1 MGKIVVI
8 IGIVVVAVYVL
19 VTAFVAVDVTESVV
33 ITRFGKPVRVVTEPG
48 LLVKWPDPVET
59 VIRLDKRLRPLDSY
73 IGEFLTQ
80 DKKNLVIS
88 NFILWRMVDPM
99 KFIQTV
105 KTAEAAERRLSDLV
119 TSELGVAIGL
129 YPISS
134 FLTTTEGGTKIPE
147 ICEKVTTCSR
157 EQALREFGIE
167 VIDVRLRRVTFPDQ
181 NLRSVYARMRAERER
196 MAKKYRAEGEEAA
209 AKIKAQTDKE
219 TSEILANSYRE
230 AQMIQG
236 KGDAES
242 IRIYAE
248 AFEKDPKFYKL
259 TRTLEAYRKFLD
271 EKTTLI
277 LSADS
282 PLFRYLECPP
292 EEER

>member
-1 MGKIVVI
+1 MGRTVVI
-8 IGIVVVAVYVL
+8 LGIVVVAVYVL
-19 VTAFVAVDVTESVV
+19 ITAFVAVDVTENV
-33 ITRFGKPVRVVTEPG
+33 IITQFGKPVRVFTEPG
-48 LLVKWPDPVET
+48 FQVKWPDPVET
-59 VIRLDKRLRPLDSY
+59 VIRLDKRLTPLDSY
-73 IGEFLTQ
+73 IGEYLTQ
-80 DKKNLVIS
+80 DKKNLVLS
-88 NFILWRMVDPM
+88 SFILWRMVEPM

-105 KTAEAAERRLSDLV
+105 KNVEAAERRLSDLV
-119 TSELGVAIGL
+119 SSELGVAIGL

-134 FLTTTEGGTKIPE
+134 FLTTEEGGSKIPE
-147 ICEKVTTCSR
+147 ISEKVAKSSR
-157 EQALREFGIE
+157 EHALREFGIE
-167 VIDVRLRRVTFPDQ
+167 VIDVRLRRLTFPEQ

-196 MAKKYRAEGEEAA
+196 MAKKYRAEGEEGA

-219 TSEILANSYRE
+219 IRQILANAYRE
-230 AQMIQG
+230 AQVTRG

-248 AFEKDPKFYKL
+248 AFKTDPNFYKL

-282 PLFRYLECPP
+282 PLFRYLESPP
-292 EEER
+292 EER